1 MRDQKQR
8 LALAAKRLKELQN
21 HALVGLVEVAR
32 RLVGD
37 DDVGVVDECTRDADT
52 LLLAA
57 AKLARAVR
65 DAVSE
70 PYFLKCCL
78 GAILVHAAVVVLI

>member
-52 LLLAA
+52 A
-57 AKLARAVR
+57 
-65 DAVSE
+65 SSIE
-70 PYFLKCCL
+70 
-78 GAILVHAAVVVLI
+78 